1 MPHAPIPAPALEAFF
16 LAFWDAWRGVGRT
29 LEAEL
34 ERELSLDL
42 RAYLTLAV
50 VNDQPPEAC
59 QPALLAELLGVPRYE
74 MSRVLAGLE
83 KQGLIVRQES
93 ARDARRVEVS
103 LTPEGLEATRAALA
117 VAHRVTQPVL
127 SPLGTPAIEHMTA
140 QLRQVA
146 QLVQAAPPV
155 PVT

>member
-29 LEAEL
+29 LEGEL
-34 ERELSLDL
+34 ERELGLDL

-74 MSRVLAGLE
+74 MSRVLASLE
-83 KQGLIVRQES
+83 KQELIVRKES

-103 LTPEGLEATRAALA
+103 LTPKGQKATQAALA
-117 VAHRVTQPVL
+117 VVHRVTQPVL
-127 SPLGTPAIEHMTA
+127 SPLGVPAIEQMTA
-140 QLRQVA
+140 RLRQVA
-146 QLVQAAPPV
+146 QLVQAEPPAPV
-155 PVT
+155 A